1 MGTTSLRVLVVDDEA
16 AMREVLSARL
26 EKQGFAVETAES
38 GNQAQE
44 RVAAASPD
52 LIISDVVL
60 PDISGL
66 DLLQTLKA
74 GDPHRPVILIT
85 AFGTVDSAVEAIKRG
100 ATDFLTKPIDYDKL
114 ISIIDVARA
123 EISRRRKIR
132 DLDAAL
138 SESGRFGEFVGR
150 SAAMKAVYEALGTLA
165 SSDAPAILAGESGT
179 GKELAARTV
188 HALSARS
195 NGPFVAVNT
204 AAIPESLTESELFG
218 HVKGAF
224 TGAVAARSGYFEM
237 ADGGTL
243 FLDEI
248 SEMPPTIQPK
258 LLRVLEDGF
267 VRRVGGRRE
276 SEVDVRVVAATN
288 RDPESA
294 VKDGHL
300 RSDLFYRLSV
310 FNIELPPLRDRTDDI
325 PLLVHHFLGLFN
337 DKHGTKIDGASDET
351 LDALNDYSWPGN
363 VRELRNVLERATIVA
378 RQGWIETVHLPPF
391 LRRESPSPDAVSI
404 PLGSTIA
411 EAERKLIMET
421 LKQMD
426 GNKSR
431 AARALGLDV
440 RTIRYKLRAYENEP

>member
-1 MGTTSLRVLVVDDEA
+1 
-16 AMREVLSARL
+16 MREVLSTRL
-26 EKQGFAVETAES
+26 EEKGFEVATAES
-38 GNQAQE
+38 GQQAREQ
-44 RVAAASPD
+44 VDVYQPD
-52 LIISDVVL
+52 IVISDVVL
-60 PDISGL
+60 PDVSGL
-66 DLLQTLKA
+66 DLLQTLKS

-114 ISIIDVARA
+114 LSIIDVARA
-123 EISRRRKIR
+123 EISRRREIK
-132 DLDAAL
+132 DVEATLAD
-138 SESGRFGEFVGR
+138 SGRFGEFIGR
-150 SAAMKAVYEALGTLA
+150 SPAMRAIYEALETLA
-165 SSDAPAILAGESGT
+165 ASDAPAILAGESGT

-195 NGPFVAVNT
+195 KGAFVAVNT

-224 TGAVAARSGYFEM
+224 TGAVATRTGYFEM

-248 SEMPPTIQPK
+248 SEMPTAIQPK
-258 LLRVLEDGF
+258 LLRVLEDGL

-276 SEVDVRVVAATN
+276 AEVDVRVLAATN
-288 RDPESA
+288 RNPETA
-294 VKDGHL
+294 IEEGKL

-310 FNIELPPLRDRTDDI
+310 FNIELPPLRNRTEDI
-325 PLLVHHFLGLFN
+325 PLLLHHFLGIFN
-337 DKHGTKIDGASDET
+337 DKHGTDVDGASEET
-351 LDALNDYSWPGN
+351 LNALTAYLWPGN

-391 LRRESPSPDAVSI
+391 LRHESPAKDVIAI
-404 PLGSTIA
+404 PVGSTVA
-411 EAERKLIMET
+411 EAERKLILET
-421 LKQMD
+421 LKTME

-431 AARALGLDV
+431 AARTLGLDV
-440 RTIRYKLRAYENEP
+440 RTIRYKLRAYDKEP